1 MPFAGQQMDLKES
14 FGFTVKTIRRAKD
27 LPQNA
32 VGMNQG
38 YISELENG
46 HKTPTLPKMAAIAKN
61 LGIHPLTL
69 LAAVYSNM
77 GPEDSNQLLSL
88 VRHELDSLKDSLS
101 RVGNEQSRQ

>member
-14 FGFTVKTIRRAKD
+14 FGVTVKSIRRAKG
-27 LPQNA
+27 LPQIA
-32 VGMNQG
+32 IGINQG

-46 HKTPTLPKMAAIAKN
+46 QKTPTLPKMDAIAKS

-77 GPEDSNQLLSL
+77 GQEDSTQLLAR
-88 VRHELDSLKDSLS
+88 VNNELQSLK
-101 RVGNEQSRQ
+101 

>member
-14 FGFTVKTIRRAKD
+14 FGFTVKSIRRAKG
-27 LPQNA
+27 LPQIA

-46 HKTPTLPKMAAIAKN
+46 QKTPTLPKMAAIAKN

-77 GPEDSNQLLSL
+77 GPEDSNQLLARIHS
-88 VRHELDSLKDSLS
+88 ELESLK
-101 RVGNEQSRQ
+101 

>member
-1 MPFAGQQMDLKES
+1 MDLKES
-14 FGFTVKTIRRAKD
+14 FGVTVKTIRRAKG
-27 LPQNA
+27 LPQIA

-46 HKTPTLPKMAAIAKN
+46 QKTPTLPKMAAIAKN

-77 GPEDSNQLLSL
+77 GPEEPDQLIAR
-88 VRHELDSLKDSLS
+88 VIRELESLK
-101 RVGNEQSRQ
+101 